1 MHTTVLNSNCSI
13 SATNNWWTSNE
24 LNSYQMVTLILT
36 HLFSGVVFFS
46 KNHLVHQIP
55 HLLNYLDY
63 RITGTSIRHT
73 TLKGET
79 QIMIYKTRL
88 P

>member
-1 MHTTVLNSNCSI
+1 
-13 SATNNWWTSNE
+13 
-24 LNSYQMVTLILT
+24 MVTLILT
-36 HLFSGVVFFS
+36 HLFSGVFFS
-46 KNHLVHQIP
+46 FKNHLVHQIP

-63 RITGTSIRHT
+63 RITCTSIRHT

-79 QIMIYKTRL
+79 QIMKYKTRL